1 MSKTTEMNRNSRA
14 GATASRRVLWT
25 LMALAASLAIVPVVQ
40 AAPNSAGAVTE
51 TAGTTWTS
59 RTAASSNSWRSI
71 AYGNGRFVAV
81 SNTGTGTRVMSSTD
95 GVTWSTTSSGVPD
108 GNFSDVTW
116 DGTNFIAVTNNSQTS
131 TTNRAITSSDGINW
145 TGRSFPVA
153 RNMQA
158 VTCSNSICV
167 AVGNN
172 GGAGTAGRAMS
183 SADNG
188 ATWTAR
194 FPAADNSWFGVAY
207 GNSTFV
213 AVSNTNTANGGSI
226 NDRVMTST
234 NGTSWTARTAAAN
247 NNWTDIAYGNGTFVA
262 VAASGTNRV
271 MTSTDGASW
280 SPQTVATNDWQS
292 VTYGNGLFVA
302 VSTTGTGNRV
312 MTSPDGVTWTQR
324 TSASDSNW
332 LGVAAGNGV
341 FAAVADGGSAAMT
354 SNPSSTAATLD
365 TGTSSLD
372 KGALVKGSGWTTGA
386 GAPSS
391 TAFNWQ
397 YCTSVDNNASCTD
410 IAGANAAGAWYNAA
424 DASVGYQIRL
434 KTAMTTVY
442 GIVNS
447 FSALS
452 GIVKPVGTAVPTLSS
467 QSPKVGR
474 NIASSFGTWKG
485 WVTGTSTV
493 SYEWRACTSQVDGGS
508 CSAIPDSTTGPNY
521 VPSAGQVGKYLRV
534 FVTITT
540 RGQSASQLSAIT
552 TNPVVS

>member
-1 MSKTTEMNRNSRA
+1 MSNLTETNRNSRA
-14 GATASRRVLWT
+14 GATAPRRVLWT
-25 LMALAASLAIVPVVQ
+25 LMALAASLAIVPVAQ
-40 AAPNSAGAVTE
+40 AVPNAITE

-59 RTAASSNSWRSI
+59 RTAASSDSWRSI

-95 GVTWSTTSSGVPD
+95 GVTWSTTSTGVPD

-207 GNSTFV
+207 GNGTFV

-262 VAASGTNRV
+262 VAASGVNRV

-292 VTYGNGLFVA
+292 ITYGNGLFVA

-324 TSASDSNW
+324 TSASDTNW

-341 FAAVADGGSAAMT
+341 FAAVAGDGSAMT

-485 WVTGTSTV
+485 WITGTSTV

-508 CSAIPDSTTGPNY
+508 CSAIPGSTTGPNY

>member
-95 GVTWSTTSSGVPD
+95 GVTWATTSTGVPD

-262 VAASGTNRV
+262 VAASGLNRV

-485 WVTGTSTV
+485 WITGTSTV

-521 VPSAGQVGKYLRV
+521 VPSSGQLGKYLRV

>member
-1 MSKTTEMNRNSRA
+1 MSKTTETNRNSQA
-14 GATASRRVLWT
+14 GATAPRRVLLT

-59 RTAASSNSWRSI
+59 RTAATSNSWRSI

-95 GVTWSTTSSGVPD
+95 GVTWSTTSTGVPD

-116 DGTNFIAVTNNSQTS
+116 DGTNFIAVTNSSQTS
-131 TTNRAITSSDGINW
+131 TTDRAITSTDGINW
-145 TGRSFPVA
+145 TSRSFPVA

-167 AVGNN
+167 AVANN
-172 GGAGTAGRAMS
+172 GTAGTAGRAMS
-183 SADNG
+183 SADHG

-207 GNSTFV
+207 GNGTFV
-213 AVSNTNTANGGSI
+213 AVSNTVAGTI
-226 NDRVMTST
+226 NNRVMTSA
-234 NGTSWTARTAAAN
+234 NGTTWASRQAAED

-262 VAASGTNRV
+262 VASSGTNRV

-280 SPQTVATNDWQS
+280 TSQTVATNDWQS
-292 VTYGNGLFVA
+292 ITYGNGLFVA
-302 VSTTGTGNRV
+302 VSTTGAGNRV

-324 TSASDSNW
+324 TSASNSNW

-341 FAAVADGGSAAMT
+341 FAAVAGDGSAMT

-372 KGALVKGSGWTTGA
+372 KGALVKGAGWTTGA

-397 YCTSVDNNASCTD
+397 YCTSVDDNASCTD
-410 IAGANAAGAWYNAA
+410 IAGANASGAWYNAA

-474 NIASSFGTWKG
+474 NIASTFGTWKG
-485 WVTGTSTV
+485 YITGTSSA

-508 CSAIPDSTTGPNY
+508 CSAIPGSTTGPNY
-521 VPSAGQVGKYLRV
+521 VPGAGQVGKYLRV
-534 FVTITT
+534 FLTITT